1 MNARVMK
8 LAPGALAA
16 AVLIGVLGALY
27 AKSSAVDVGKKN
39 RVESYLRQMKQVDA
53 EWNVD
58 VLKSRMGINANYDPL
73 VSPLPQLHKLRTRL
87 SAELA
92 GVVDPA
98 AAPALDAVD
107 AAIDR
112 KTDLIERFKSE
123 NAILRNSLR
132 YVPTAVSE
140 LDATIAGLGRAD
152 PARAPRL
159 AALKSRADATLT
171 GILRYNLFPDRSTA
185 AALGAEVATLA
196 PLAADAGG
204 GDDVAQPVANFV
216 RHAQVILAQRA
227 VEDSVLTQILATP
240 INADVDRLGAALDH
254 DFTAALERSNRYRH
268 LLLAY
273 ASLLLALLAYAGYRL
288 VRSFR
293 VIARV
298 NHELKDAN
306 ESLER
311 RVHERTEELS
321 QALDHLKESE
331 SQLVQNEKMASLGQM
346 VAGVA
351 HEINTPLAYVRS
363 SLETVQMHFD
373 GVLREFV
380 TAMAGLVDLMRDPE
394 TPDDAISGQFETAVA
409 VRDRLEGFPVADE
422 ITSLLRDGVHGVDE
436 ISGIVVNLKDF
447 SRHDRSQMARCA
459 IEDCLASTL
468 QIAKPVLAG
477 RRVRTLFA
485 RTAPIQCAPSQINQ
499 IFLNLVTNAAQ
510 ATGEGGVIT
519 LVTRMTDPRHV
530 AVDVTDNGS
539 GIPDDVLP
547 KIFDPFF
554 TTKAVGEGTGLG
566 LSIVYKIVEQHGG
579 SIRVHSRSGVGTK
592 FTVTFP
598 VDTGEAAVL
607 DSQPVPEIGI
617 AA

>member
-1 MNARVMK
+1 MSTRITRLVPSAV
-8 LAPGALAA
+8 AA
-16 AVLIGVLGALY
+16 VVLIGVLAALY
-27 AKSSAVDVGKKN
+27 AKSSGVDVEKRS
-39 RVESYLRQMKQVDA
+39 RVDGYLRQLKQVDA

-73 VSPLPQLHKLRTRL
+73 VSPLPKLRTLRAKL
-87 SAELA
+87 AHELG
-92 GVVDPA
+92 GVTDPEI
-98 AAPALDAVD
+98 APALAAVG
-107 AAIDR
+107 ATIDH

-132 YVPTAVSE
+132 YAPTAVSE
-140 LDATIAGLGRAD
+140 LDARIDAATRAD
-152 PARAPRL
+152 PARASL
-159 AALKSRADATLT
+159 LNALKNRADETLT

-185 AALGAEVATLA
+185 ATLATEVAMLV
-196 PLAADAGG
+196 PLAAGV
-204 GDDVAQPVANFV
+204 GDDVGDSLTNFV
-216 RHAQVILAQRA
+216 RHAHVILTQREVGDA
-227 VEDSVLTQILATP
+227 VLGNILAAP
-240 INADVDRLGAALDH
+240 IDADADRLGNAFDR
-254 DFTAALERSNRYRH
+254 DFTLSLEKSNRYRH

-273 ASLLLALLAYAGYRL
+273 ASLLLALLAYVGYRL

-311 RVHERTEELS
+311 RVHQRTEELS
-321 QALDHLKESE
+321 RALDDLKESE

-363 SLETVQMHFD
+363 SLETVQTHFD
-373 GVLREFV
+373 GFVREFV
-380 TAMAGLVDLMRDPE
+380 GAMTRLVDLMRSPE
-394 TPDDAISGQFETAVA
+394 TPDTEISDQFETAVA
-409 VRDRLEGFPVADE
+409 IRDRLDEIPVADE
-422 ITSLLRDGVHGVDE
+422 IASLLKDGVHGVDE

-447 SRHDRSQMARCA
+447 SRRDRSQMSRCA

-477 RRVRTLFA
+477 RHLRRLFA
-485 RTAPIQCAPSQINQ
+485 PTTPIQCAPSRINQ
-499 IFLNLVTNAAQ
+499 IFLNLITNAAQ
-510 ATGEGGVIT
+510 ATGEEGLIT
-519 LVTRMTDPRHV
+519 LVTRMADAHHV
-530 AVDVTDNGS
+530 VVEVMDNGS

-554 TTKAVGEGTGLG
+554 TTKSVGEGTGLG

-579 SIRVHSRSGVGTK
+579 SIRVHSRPGVGTK
-592 FTVTFP
+592 FTVVFP
-598 VDTGEAAVL
+598 VDSGESAAL
-607 DSQPVPEIGI
+607 DSQPVPEIDI

>member
-1 MNARVMK
+1 MSTRITRLVPSAV
-8 LAPGALAA
+8 AA
-16 AVLIGVLGALY
+16 VVLIGVLAALY
-27 AKSSAVDVGKKN
+27 AKSSAVDVEKRS
-39 RVESYLRQMKQVDA
+39 RVEGYVRQLKQVDA

-73 VSPLPQLHKLRTRL
+73 VSPLPKLRTLRAKL
-87 SAELA
+87 AHELA
-92 GVVDPA
+92 GVTDPEI
-98 AAPALDAVD
+98 APALAAVG
-107 AAIDR
+107 ATIDH

-132 YVPTAVSE
+132 YAPTAVSE
-140 LDATIAGLGRAD
+140 LDARIGAATRAD
-152 PARAPRL
+152 PARA
-159 AALKSRADATLT
+159 ALLNALGNRADETLT

-185 AALGAEVATLA
+185 ATLATEVATLV
-196 PLAADAGG
+196 PLAAGV
-204 GDDVAQPVANFV
+204 GDDVGDSLTNFV
-216 RHAQVILAQRA
+216 RHAQVILAQREVGDA
-227 VEDSVLTQILATP
+227 VLGNILAAP
-240 INADVDRLGAALDH
+240 IDVDADRLGSAFDR
-254 DFTAALERSNRYRH
+254 DFTVSLEKSNRYRH

-273 ASLLLALLAYAGYRL
+273 ASLLLALLAYVGYRL

-311 RVHERTEELS
+311 RVHQRTEELS
-321 QALDHLKESE
+321 RALDDLKESE

-363 SLETVQMHFD
+363 SLETVQTHFD
-373 GVLREFV
+373 GFVREFV
-380 TAMAGLVDLMRDPE
+380 GAMTRLVDLMRSPE
-394 TPDDAISGQFETAVA
+394 TPDTEISDQFETAVA
-409 VRDRLEGFPVADE
+409 IRDRLDEIPVADE
-422 ITSLLRDGVHGVDE
+422 IASLLKDGVHGVDE

-447 SRHDRSQMARCA
+447 SRRDRSQMSRCA

-477 RRVRTLFA
+477 RHLRRLFA
-485 RTAPIQCAPSQINQ
+485 PTTPIQCAPSRINQ
-499 IFLNLVTNAAQ
+499 IFLNLITNAAQ
-510 ATGEGGVIT
+510 ATGEEGLIT
-519 LVTRMTDPRHV
+519 LVTRMADAQHV
-530 AVDVTDNGS
+530 VVEVMDNGS

-554 TTKAVGEGTGLG
+554 TTKSVGEGTGLG

-579 SIRVHSRSGVGTK
+579 SIRVHSRPGVGTK
-592 FTVTFP
+592 FTVVFP
-598 VDTGEAAVL
+598 VASGESSAL
-607 DSQPVPEIGI
+607 DSQPVPEIDI

>member
-1 MNARVMK
+1 MSTRITRLVPSAV
-8 LAPGALAA
+8 AA
-16 AVLIGVLGALY
+16 VVLIGVLAALY
-27 AKSSAVDVGKKN
+27 AKSSAVDVEKRS
-39 RVESYLRQMKQVDA
+39 RVEGYVRQLKQVDA

-73 VSPLPQLHKLRTRL
+73 VSPLPKLRTLRAKL
-87 SAELA
+87 AHELA
-92 GVVDPA
+92 GVTDPEI
-98 AAPALDAVD
+98 APALAAVG
-107 AAIDR
+107 ATIDH

-132 YVPTAVSE
+132 YAPTAVSE
-140 LDATIAGLGRAD
+140 LDARIDAATRAD
-152 PARAPRL
+152 PARA
-159 AALKSRADATLT
+159 ALLNALGNRADETLT

-185 AALGAEVATLA
+185 ATLATEVATLV
-196 PLAADAGG
+196 PLAAGV
-204 GDDVAQPVANFV
+204 GDDVGDSLTNFV
-216 RHAQVILAQRA
+216 RHAQVILAQREVGDA
-227 VEDSVLTQILATP
+227 VLGNILAAP
-240 INADVDRLGAALDH
+240 IDADADRLGSAFDR
-254 DFTAALERSNRYRH
+254 DFTVSLEKSNRYRH

-273 ASLLLALLAYAGYRL
+273 ASLLLALLAYVGYRL

-311 RVHERTEELS
+311 RVHQRTEELS
-321 QALDHLKESE
+321 RALDDLKESE

-363 SLETVQMHFD
+363 SLETVQTHFD
-373 GVLREFV
+373 GFVREFV
-380 TAMAGLVDLMRDPE
+380 GAMTRLVDLMRSPE
-394 TPDDAISGQFETAVA
+394 TPDTEISDQFETAVA
-409 VRDRLEGFPVADE
+409 IRDRLDEIPVADE
-422 ITSLLRDGVHGVDE
+422 IASLLKDGVHGVDE

-447 SRHDRSQMARCA
+447 SRRDRSQMSRCA

-477 RRVRTLFA
+477 RHLRRLFA
-485 RTAPIQCAPSQINQ
+485 PTTPIQCAPSRINQ
-499 IFLNLVTNAAQ
+499 IFLNLITNAAQ
-510 ATGEGGVIT
+510 ATGEEGLIT
-519 LVTRMTDPRHV
+519 LVTRMADAQHV
-530 AVDVTDNGS
+530 VVEVMDNGS

-554 TTKAVGEGTGLG
+554 TTKSVGEGTGLG

-579 SIRVHSRSGVGTK
+579 SIRVHSRPGVGTK
-592 FTVTFP
+592 FTVVFP
-598 VDTGEAAVL
+598 VASGESSAL
-607 DSQPVPEIGI
+607 DSQPVPEIDI